1 MGAPV
6 VEAAEGPLSHGTSDV
21 PSGFIC
27 DASAWISAISRR
39 RLTTAS
45 VQALIGGFSENL
57 VHAFLGN
64 GVPILSVRDWRRRRP
79 RCLFG
84 SRHSRPLFSRTYAHR
99 PPHRRR
105 AAAAPRSF
113 FESLTACSGSA
124 SQAPP
129 SEATAAASLP
139 APGQA
144 ARGASTL
151 PSLAPATEGAA
162 ARDVGVDLVLD
173 GFAVDGLAATLAIR
187 GGANTFACLLTYPI
201 TLPAGIA
208 EFTPPPT
215 APRRA

>member
-1 MGAPV
+1 LDLGDL
-6 VEAAEGPLSHGTSDV
+6 EASPDDGERAGTNW
-21 PSGFIC
+21 GRFGE
-27 DASAWISAISRR
+27 
-39 RLTTAS
+39 L
-45 VQALIGGFSENL
+45 L

-187 GGANTFACLLTYPI
+187 GGANTFACLLTPSRF
-201 TLPAGIA
+201 LLASPSSRRLR
-208 EFTPPPT
+208 
-215 APRRA
+215 PRRGGRDG